1 MESKTK
7 SEKAKKPGVSSTK
20 KTMVPQ
26 GELWSSFYAVAQHWQ
41 SDVTFFEDELSFF
54 RLLIDKNLS
63 LLIEPSNIDQTRKMV
78 SHMITLEK
86 ERGELANQISKHI
99 RHIAALM
106 ENPFAQDA
114 QQFKD
119 EHARV
124 ESTVAGFTKS
134 FRSIKSEVF
143 KLNEQ
148 VVHSE
153 KGKRLIAGT

>member
-1 MESKTK
+1 MESKAKSGKTGKSGLK
-7 SEKAKKPGVSSTK
+7 SEATTV
-20 KTMVPQ
+20 VPQ
-26 GELWSSFYAVAQHWQ
+26 EGLWSSFYAVAQHWQ
-41 SDVTFFEDELSFF
+41 SDIKFFEDELGFF

-63 LLIEPSNIDQTRKMV
+63 LLIEASNIEQTRKMA
-78 SHMITLEK
+78 SHVTNLEK
-86 ERGELANQISKHI
+86 GRVVLADQISKHMK
-99 RHIAALM
+99 HIAALM

-119 EHARV
+119 EHTNLENSV
-124 ESTVAGFTKS
+124 MDFTKS

-153 KGKRLIAGT
+153 KLKRLIDRC